1 MERTISNKTGYVVAA
16 LLGAAG
22 GGLFVMIVTDAI
34 PRLMKRMMQ
43 GMMENMRAQ
52 MSAGGCR
59 PDDM

>member
-1 MERTISNKTGYVVAA
+1 MERTILNKSGYVVAA

-22 GGLFVMIVTDAI
+22 GGLVVMIVTDAI

-43 GMMENMRAQ
+43 GIMENMRAQ
-52 MSAGGCR
+52 MSAGECL